1 MKDAIIT
8 IRIPAPTKGRWI
20 RSSRAEGK
28 RLTDWITE
36 RVESTMSKS
45 AQEIIDIIK
54 DAGAEDDQAII
65 YALEDGSALAALGIT
80 DDDQEGVEEAHDI
93 LKSKA

>member
-8 IRIPAPTKGRWI
+8 IRIPAATKGRWI

-28 RLTDWITE
+28 RLTSWIIE
-36 RVESTMSKS
+36 KVESTMGKT
-45 AQEIIDIIK
+45 AQEIIDTIRE
-54 DAGAEDDQAII
+54 AGAEDDQAII
-65 YALEDGSALAALGIT
+65 YALEDGVALEALGIT
-80 DDDQEGVEEAHDI
+80 DADQEGVEEAHDM